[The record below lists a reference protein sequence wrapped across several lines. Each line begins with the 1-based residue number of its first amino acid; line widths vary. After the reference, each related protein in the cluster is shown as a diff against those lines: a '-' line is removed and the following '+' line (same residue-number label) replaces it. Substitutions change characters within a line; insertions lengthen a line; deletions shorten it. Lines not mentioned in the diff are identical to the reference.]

1 MSCKPNV
8 VLIYTD
14 QQRWDTIA
22 ALGNSLVKTPNLDRL
37 CRTGTAFDHA
47 FVNCPVCMPS
57 RMSMLS
63 GRYPAALG
71 IANNG
76 VEMPHDIECVQHI
89 LGRSDYRTANIGKLH
104 FLNHAGF
111 GRDHRD
117 SHPVYGFE
125 TMINSDEP
133 GCYDDAYIKWVERSD
148 PAAVDLCRADTPP
161 AWMGTPIHEQ
171 PRDVPNPYVFKGP
184 EHLTHTAFVAEET
197 CDYIRRHAEDRF
209 FCIAGIYAPHCPI
222 NPPQRFVDMYDP
234 EQMPLPRRKDGEN
247 FVDRQTG
254 EPVSDMQWRKV
265 KAYYYALVSHID
277 DQIGRIISTVEEL
290 GLRENTLIAF
300 TADHGENLGDHGL
313 VAKGQAYDSSSRVP
327 LVFSMPKT
335 IAEDRVVGDVVEAI
349 DIVPTFLDL
358 VGVQQPRE
366 MRGFSLYPA
375 MSVAH
380 AETGRHGS
388 ARGAVPRT
396 SAFIELGSEQ
406 LGRHYK
412 AVRSKEYLYVVGR
425 DGSEELYLL
434 SSDPHQLAN
443 VVDDPAA
450 RETLAAARKE
460 ALLRTFDAG
469 LERRRTAQY

>member
-1 MSCKPNV
+1 MNRPNI

-14 QQRWDTIA
+14 QQRWDTIS
-22 ALGNSLVKTPNLDRL
+22 ALGNPLIETPNLDRL

-76 VEMPHDIECVQHI
+76 IEMPDDIECIQHI
-89 LGRSDYRTANIGKLH
+89 LGRYDYRTANIGKLH
-104 FLNHAGF
+104 FRNHASYN
-111 GRDHRD
+111 RDHRD
-117 SHPVYGFE
+117 PHPSYGFE

-133 GCYDDAYIKWVERSD
+133 GCYDDAYIKWVERHD
-148 PAAVDLCRADTPP
+148 PSALELCRSDTPP
-161 AWMGTPIHEQ
+161 AWTGEPVHHH
-171 PRDVPNPYVFKGP
+171 PRDVPNPYVFRGP
-184 EHLTHTAFVAEET
+184 EHLSHTAFVADEA
-197 CDYIRRHAEDRF
+197 CDYIRRHADDRF

-222 NPPQRFVDMYDP
+222 NPPQRFVDMYDAAD
-234 EQMPLPRRKDGEN
+234 MPLPVRREGEN
-247 FVDRQTG
+247 FIDRETG
-254 EPVSDMQWRKV
+254 KPVSDDQWRKV

-277 DQIGRIISTVEEL
+277 DQVGRIISTIEEL
-290 GLRENTLIAF
+290 GLRENTLIVF

-327 LVFSMPKT
+327 LVFSMPGT
-335 IAEDRVVGDVVEAI
+335 VAQDRVSHEIVEAV

-358 VGVQQPRE
+358 TGVQQPRE
-366 MRGFSLYPA
+366 MRGMSLYPNIA
-375 MSVAH
+375 DPDRPGGQSAK
-380 AETGRHGS
+380 TGRS
-388 ARGAVPRT
+388 PAARE

-412 AVRSKEYLYVVGR
+412 AVRTKEYLYVCDR

-434 SSDPHQLAN
+434 ADDSHQLAN
-443 VVDDPAA
+443 VADDPSAA
-450 RETLAAARKE
+450 ATLAAARKE
-460 ALLRTFDAG
+460 TLDRTFGAG
-469 LERRRTAQY
+469 LERRRVAQY

>member
-1 MSCKPNV
+1 MNRPNI

-22 ALGNSLVKTPNLDRL
+22 ALGNSHIRTPNLDRL

-71 IANNG
+71 IAHNG
-76 VEMPHDIECVQHI
+76 IEMPHDIECVQHI
-89 LGRSDYRTANIGKLH
+89 LGRYDYRTANIGKLH
-104 FLNHAGF
+104 FRNHAAY

-117 SHPVYGFE
+117 PHPSYGFE

-133 GCYDDAYIKWVERSD
+133 GCYDDAYIKWVERHD
-148 PAAVDLCRADTPP
+148 PSAVELCRSDTPP
-161 AWMGTPIHEQ
+161 AWVGEPVYHARREVTT
-171 PRDVPNPYVFKGP
+171 PYVFRGP
-184 EHLTHTAFVAEET
+184 EHLTHTAFVADET
-197 CDYIRRHAEDRF
+197 CSYIRRHASDTF

-234 EQMPLPRRKDGEN
+234 AEMPLPVRNEDEN
-247 FVDRQTG
+247 FVDRKTG
-254 EPVSDMQWRKV
+254 EPVPDDQWRKV

-277 DQIGRIISTVEEL
+277 DQVGRIIETIEEL
-290 GLRENTLIAF
+290 GLREKTLIVF

-327 LVFSMPKT
+327 LVFSMPGT
-335 IAEDRVVGDVVEAI
+335 VAEGEVSHEIVEAV
-349 DIVPTFLDL
+349 DIVPTFLDFA
-358 VGVQQPRE
+358 GVQQPRE
-366 MRGFSLYPA
+366 VRGASLSPA
-375 MSVAH
+375 VAAGKSVAGEQEPGDRH
-380 AETGRHGS
+380 AR
-388 ARGAVPRT
+388 R

-412 AVRSKEYLYVVGR
+412 AVRTKEYLYVCHR
-425 DGSEELYLL
+425 DGSEEFYLL
-434 SSDPHQLAN
+434 ANDPDQLAN
-443 VVDDPAA
+443 VADDPAA
-450 RETLAAARKE
+450 APALATARKE
-460 ALLRTFDAG
+460 LLHRTFGAG
-469 LERRRTAQY
+469 LERRRSAQY